1 MRKLNTLLT
10 GIFAG
15 IVLPAVIFVL
25 LYYAK
30 FSSLRFI
37 EFPKQMLMGTL
48 LPLVLSW
55 CILPNLLLFF
65 IFNWTDWL
73 KAAKGVLASTVVI
86 TLMLFG
92 LKVIYSLI

>member
-1 MRKLNTLLT
+1 
-10 GIFAG
+10 
-15 IVLPAVIFVL
+15 
-25 LYYAK
+25 
-30 FSSLRFI
+30 
-37 EFPKQMLMGTL
+37 MGTL